1 LQFEITSVWSGEGY
15 QGKVKFS
22 DNFALDFFALP
33 PWGPG
38 GDVTPE
44 NFFIASISMCYEMF
58 LIGMLK
64 GMRIEPSSIEVK
76 VIGEI
81 EKESDIKPGKAFDR
95 IEIIPRIKVKEAEK
109 DKALRAAKL
118 AEEYCFISNSIKVP
132 ITLSPEI
139 IT

>member
-1 LQFEITSVWSGEGY
+1 MLFEVTSVWSGEGY
-15 QGKVKFS
+15 RGKVKFS
-22 DNFALDFFALP
+22 DSFALDFFALP

-38 GDVTPE
+38 GDFTPE
-44 NFFIASISMCYEMF
+44 SCFIASLSMCYEMF

-64 GMRIEPSSIEVK
+64 RMRIEPSSIEVK
-76 VIGEI
+76 VTGEI
-81 EKESDIKPGKAFDR
+81 ENESDIKPGKAFDR

-118 AEEYCFISNSIKVP
+118 AEEYCFITNSIKVP